1 MKIQVKSADDATAF
15 IRERMLESMN
25 KSIASMQQCG
35 CSEDE
40 IKMMVDDTMD
50 KIAEMSVDVD
60 DVFAALT
67 KDFEKVFN

>member
-1 MKIQVKSADDATAF
+1 MKVQVRSADDANQF

-25 KSIASMQQCG
+25 RSVASMQESG
-35 CSEDE
+35 CSPES
-40 IKMMVDDTMD
+40 IQAMIDDTME

-67 KDFEKVFN
+67 KDFERVFN